1 MLAIPG
7 KEKLEQETDEL
18 QRKAGK
24 QTPMEIAS
32 MALME
37 LAGPLALTKN
47 QMLKSLGGRGRE
59 MVHQLG
65 EYIGKY
71 GKEGIDIPASK
82 ATMRNSLRSLGGEIR
97 SAPEGVFDPI
107 TKLEFSEG
115 LPTRLHS
122 GSEINLNPLGR
133 DFNPKALRHE
143 LSHAWIGKDISTKS
157 NYRDLYH
164 TAAEL
169 GDKVNPY
176 GEEFMSRKYPYSA
189 KHTGP
194 TTPHFYHPEEIAADI
209 AEGIPLKGF
218 KTTEDYSNY
227 LNKLYNSSREEA
239 ANRTNAARRKDFSI
253 K

>member
-1 MLAIPG
+1 KVRMLAIPG

-59 MVHQLG
+59 MVH
-65 EYIGKY
+65 
-71 GKEGIDIPASK
+71 P
-82 ATMRNSLRSLGGEIR
+82 LGGEIR

-143 LSHAWIGKDISTKS
+143 LSNAWIGKDISTKS

-218 KTTEDYSNY
+218 KTTEDYSDY

-239 ANRTNAARRKDFSI
+239 ASRINAAKRKDFSI